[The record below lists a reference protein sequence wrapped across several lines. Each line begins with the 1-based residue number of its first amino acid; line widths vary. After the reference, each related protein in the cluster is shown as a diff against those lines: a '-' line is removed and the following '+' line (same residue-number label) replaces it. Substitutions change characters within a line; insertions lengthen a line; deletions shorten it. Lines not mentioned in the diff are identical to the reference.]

1 MSALLVQDSFFRS
14 LFIQSLP
21 TLSTQENVENFSG
34 GMSSGVREGYNIG
47 AWHNWHVLLKFLKYS
62 IVVDRNIQF
71 FHWRL
76 GLFLWSSSSNCCEQS
91 KVLSRGTHRQPGNCW
106 TNMVDVAIILNYP
119 SFLGRESEHGGAK
132 CGWDPKTFGQDQGPS
147 ILGPYLYSYHS
158 PFLSIRLIRQL
169 RRFRIWNMKP
179 VSSFGA
185 YLLTAISNWTIY
197 P

>member
-1 MSALLVQDSFFRS
+1 MLCAHDFQTCWALFYSFFS
-14 LFIQSLP
+14 TQSI
-21 TLSTQENVENFSG
+21 QENVENFSG
-34 GMSSGVREGYNIG
+34 GVSSGVREGYNIG
-47 AWHNWHVLLKFLKYS
+47 AWYNWHVLLKFLKCS
-62 IVVDRNIQF
+62 INVNESIQLF
-71 FHWRL
+71 NWRL

-106 TNMVDVAIILNYP
+106 TDMSDVAIILTLSY
-119 SFLGRESEHGGAK
+119 FLGRESEHGGAK
-132 CGWDPKTFGQDQGPS
+132 CGWDPKTFGQDQGSS
-147 ILGPYLYSYHS
+147 ILDPDLYPYHS
-158 PFLSIRLIRQL
+158 SFPPIRLIRQL